1 MEPLRVLIVDD
12 EQGMRMAVRR
22 ALRHF
27 TAGLPEINGEVS
39 FEVSEAG
46 TGEEAITII
55 NETTPNIILL
65 DFKLPGISGLDVL
78 DKIDSVSSDMLIIMI
93 TAYASIKTAVK
104 ATKSGAYDF
113 LPKPFTPDE
122 LKSVIKKAAGRLM
135 LMRQARL
142 LAEEKKK
149 IRFQFTSVLVHELK
163 APLAAVEGFLQIM
176 QNHMLGD
183 DVKTYDEIIERS
195 SIRLGGM
202 RKLIADIL
210 EMTHIESG
218 EKKREFSEVD
228 IVEIAQNSIETAQPE
243 ADARSIGITLHNSAP
258 VTMTADKGEI
268 EIILNNLVTNA
279 VKYNKDNGKVDI
291 TISQSE
297 NRFDITVSDT
307 GIGLSEEEAG
317 KLFNEFVRI
326 KNQKTRNILGSG
338 LGLSTVKKLALL
350 YGGDVS
356 VSSAPDAGS
365 TFKVTLIRKQQIG
378 QE

>member
-1 MEPLRVLIVDD
+1 MEPLRILIVDD
-12 EQGMRMAVRR
+12 EPGMRKAVIRS
-22 ALRHF
+22 LEHYSIQ
-27 TAGLPEINGEVS
+27 LPDTQDKVS
-39 FEVSEAG
+39 FTVDEAA
-46 TGEEAITII
+46 TGEEAIEII
-55 NETTPNIILL
+55 NETLPNIILL

-78 DKIDSVSSDMLIIMI
+78 EKIDSLKSDMLIIMI
-93 TAYASIKTAVK
+93 TAYASIKTAVQ

-122 LKSVIKKAAGRLM
+122 LKGVIKKASGRLI
-135 LMRQARL
+135 LMHQARL

-149 IRFQFTSVLVHELK
+149 IRFLFTSVLVHELK

-183 DVKTYDEIIERS
+183 DVKSYDEIVGRS

-210 EMTHIESG
+210 EMTYIESG

-228 IVEIAQNSIETAQPE
+228 IVAIAQNSIETAQPE
-243 ADARSIGITLHNSAP
+243 ADARKIGITLHNSAP
-258 VTMTADKGEI
+258 VTMTADRGEI

-279 VKYNKDNGKVDI
+279 VKYNTDNGIVDI
-291 TISQSE
+291 TITQSD
-297 NRFDITVSDT
+297 NRFEIAVSDT
-307 GIGLSEEEAG
+307 GIGLTEEEAG
-317 KLFNEFVRI
+317 KLFNEFTRI
-326 KNQKTRNILGSG
+326 KNQKTKMILGSG

-350 YGGDVS
+350 YDGDVS
-356 VSSAPDAGS
+356 VSSEPDIGS
-365 TFKVTLIRKQQIG
+365 TFSVILVQKHQTG